1 MADHIDMANDLAA
14 AETARHIA
22 AARQPIPVGEAGEC
36 DGCGEYFGRLVRD
49 HGGLRCGFCRDGRRK
64 AR

>member
-22 AARQPIPVGEAGEC
+22 AARQPIPVGVSGEC
-36 DGCGEYFGRLVRD
+36 EQCGY
-49 HGGLRCGFCRDGRRK
+49 CRDGRR
-64 AR
+64 RPR

>member
-22 AARQPIPVGEAGEC
+22 AARQPIPVGQAGEC
-36 DGCGEYFGRLVRD
+36 DGCGDHFDRLVRD
-49 HGGLRCGFCRDGRRK
+49 HLGLRCGFCRDGRRK